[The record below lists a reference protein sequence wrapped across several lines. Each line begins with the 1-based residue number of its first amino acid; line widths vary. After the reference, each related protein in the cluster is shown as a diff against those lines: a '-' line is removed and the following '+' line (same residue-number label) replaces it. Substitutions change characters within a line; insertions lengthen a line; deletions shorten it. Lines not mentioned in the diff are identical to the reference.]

1 MADKRDY
8 YEVLG
13 VSRSASG
20 EEIKR
25 AYRNLARKYHPDVN
39 KSADA
44 EVKFKE
50 INEANEVL
58 SDDNKRRMYDR
69 LGHAGVG
76 ASAPDPTAGFGGF
89 GGLGDIF
96 EMFVNAGG
104 GGFNGGGSVA
114 ERGDDLRMDIEVTL
128 EEAALG
134 TKKNVRIQRRESC
147 DLCSGSGAQP
157 GTSVETCPTCKG
169 IGVVRRT
176 QNAIG
181 IMLQTQVPCPQCRGV
196 GRIIASPCTQCRG
209 EGRVRKNRER
219 NVDIKAG
226 VDNGTR
232 IVLRGEGDAGLRGG
246 DPGDLYLVLHVR
258 AHEKFERRGN
268 DLFCEIPIS
277 FVRAA
282 LGGDITVPTING
294 EEKLTI
300 PEGTQSGKAI
310 QMRGKGIPDLN
321 GRGRGDQYVIVNIQ
335 TPTKLTP
342 DQKALLKQ
350 FAQSLGENVDVP
362 QEKGLFSRL
371 FGGDK

>member
-69 LGHAGVG
+69 MGHAGVG

-96 EMFVNAGG
+96 EMFVNTGG

-169 IGVVRRT
+169 LGVVRRT

-209 EGRVRKNRER
+209 EGRVRKSRER

-282 LGGDITVPTING
+282 LGGDITVPTITG